1 MGYVPLQGY
10 DGGIHVMSKEKKTGQ
25 KLRAW
30 WKPGNFRQC
39 DNIMQEYRI
48 KKRF

>member
-10 DGGIHVMSKEKKTGQ
+10 DGGIHVMSKDKNRG

-30 WKPGNFRQC
+30 WKTGNFRQC